1 MAAFCFLS
9 ALTLAIPEAARPA
22 QDERLEDSLIEFA
35 RQPWMGDLDGMVERS
50 FIRIL
55 TTYNPLFFSYN
66 GIEQRGLAVEGA
78 RELEKHLRKKL
89 GRRARHLNVVLIVV
103 PRDELIPGLLA
114 GRGDIAA
121 AFLTVTPAREKLVAF
136 SKPTYPGVSEVI
148 VTGPAA
154 PEVTS
159 FDDLVPVGLHIRRSS
174 SYFDHLTRLN
184 EQRIEAGKPPVPIDP
199 ADERL
204 EDYDLLEMV
213 NAAIVPAIIV
223 DSHKA
228 ELWAQV
234 FEDITVHKDLTVNTG
249 GNIAWAMRKGNPK
262 LLRAANE
269 YTKVQRKGSLL
280 GNILLKRYLT
290 TDWIDNITAPEARER
305 FRSVTKFLKKYADRY
320 GFDSIPRYPAY
331 VFD

>member
-1 MAAFCFLS
+1 M
-9 ALTLAIPEAARPA
+9 
-22 QDERLEDSLIEFA
+22 D
-35 RQPWMGDLDGMVERS
+35 
-50 FIRIL
+50 
-55 TTYNPLFFSYN
+55 
-66 GIEQRGLAVEGA
+66 
-78 RELEKHLRKKL
+78 
-89 GRRARHLNVVLIVV
+89 
-103 PRDELIPGLLA
+103 
-114 GRGDIAA
+114 
-121 AFLTVTPAREKLVAF
+121 
-136 SKPTYPGVSEVI
+136 
-148 VTGPAA
+148 
-154 PEVTS
+154 
-159 FDDLVPVGLHIRRSS
+159 LHIRRSS

-213 NAAIVPAIIV
+213 NAAIIPAIIV

-320 GFDSIPRYPAY
+320 GFDWSMVAAQGYQESKLDQRKRSSAGAVGVMQLLPTTARDPKVGIPDIHLTEQNIHAGVKYLKHLRESYFNDEKISPLDRVLLSFAAY
-331 VFD
+331 NAGPGNIAKARAQAKRMDLDPNRWFGHVEVAAAKTISREPVVYVRNIFKYYVTYKKLEQASAAREAAKRAGNK